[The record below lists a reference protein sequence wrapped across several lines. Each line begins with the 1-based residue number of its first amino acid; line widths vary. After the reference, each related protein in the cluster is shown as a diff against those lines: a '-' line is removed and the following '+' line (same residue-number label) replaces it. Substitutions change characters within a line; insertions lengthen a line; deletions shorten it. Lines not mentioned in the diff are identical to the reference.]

1 MVTQTPL
8 ESKRTRPRLAF
19 ASRQSHLRPEGAYAV
34 MARSQE
40 LEAKGRDIVHLEAG
54 EPDFNGPLNAS
65 MAGIRAIA
73 SGQTRYSPP
82 AGLTALREVIA
93 DVAGKRRGISITP
106 KQVLISPGA
115 KPTMFFSTLTL
126 VEPGDEVIYPD
137 PGFPTYEAML
147 RLAGGIPKPVPLLES
162 NSFSFDLK
170 AFDHLVNERTRLIIL
185 NSPNNPTGGVMPLK
199 DIQHVAEAAKRYDCW
214 VLSDEIY
221 DQIVF
226 DGIRATSI
234 ASLPGMAERTV
245 ISDGLSKTYAMH
257 GWRLGYGIMPEPLAE
272 RVNLFFTHSF
282 GCTAHATQIAAIE
295 ALTGPQDHVAM
306 MVAQYE
312 RRRDIIVDG
321 LNKLPGVHCLKP
333 QGAFYVFPNIQKT
346 GKSSSEVANLMLDHG
361 VALLPGTAFGKYG
374 EGYLRL
380 SYANSIPNI
389 QRALER
395 MDKALK
401 SLS

>member
-1 MVTQTPL
+1 M
-8 ESKRTRPRLAF
+8 
-19 ASRQSHLRPEGAYAV
+19 RPEGAYEV

-40 LEAKGRDIVHLEAG
+40 LESQGRDIIHLEAG

-65 MAGIRAIA
+65 MAGIRAIS
-73 SGQTRYSPP
+73 SGLTRYLPP
-82 AGLTALREVIA
+82 AGLRQLREVIA
-93 DVAGKRRGISITP
+93 GVAGKRRGISISP
-106 KQVLISPGA
+106 KQVLICPGA
-115 KPTMFFSTLTL
+115 KPAMLFPTLTV
-126 VEPGDEVIYPD
+126 VEPGDEVVYPD

-162 NSFSFDLK
+162 NSFSFDLD
-170 AFDHLVNERTRLIIL
+170 AFDRLLNERTRLIIL
-185 NSPNNPTGGVMPLK
+185 NSPSNPTGGVMPLK
-199 DIQHVAEAAKRYDCW
+199 DMQHVAEAAQRYDCW
-214 VLSDEIY
+214 VLTDEIY
-221 DQIVF
+221 NQIAF
-226 DGIRATSI
+226 DGIRVTSI
-234 ASLPGMAERTV
+234 ASLPGMAERTI
-245 ISDGLSKTYAMH
+245 ISDGFSKTYAMH

-272 RVNLFFTHSF
+272 RVNLYFTHAF

-306 MVAQYE
+306 MVQQYQ

-333 QGAFYVFPNIQKT
+333 QGAFYAFPNIQKT
-346 GKSSSEVANLMLDHG
+346 GKTSNEIANLMLDYG
-361 VALLPGTAFGKYG
+361 VALLPGNAFGKYG

-401 SLS
+401 TIS